1 MSLLEMERGW
11 AIKGVR
17 VFVVVSHMIFFLISG
32 ARSHTSSGAFGRSE
46 GTQKR
51 SRVVPTYVVEG
62 TSILNYAPTRVLSV
76 EHGSGCVLF
85 FKISVCFLRPSLF
98 SCFFTLPL
106 VVPLQFVAPLRRAC
120 LATRLKA
127 V

>member
-1 MSLLEMERGW
+1 MVTQIPEPLEDPKERRRE
-11 AIKGVR
+11 A
-17 VFVVVSHMIFFLISG
+17 SG
-32 ARSHTSSGAFGRSE
+32 AYIRLRRHIHTELRPHTG
-46 GTQKR
+46 
-51 SRVVPTYVVEG
+51 
-62 TSILNYAPTRVLSV
+62 LSV